1 MKNTLQIIA
10 MLLLVSSC
18 GLFKKVEK
26 TNASQEFGIKEKN
39 TESVTIAQKT
49 GHIQVVGLAK
59 EALVTDEYVMQV
71 EGEGIQIMQDG
82 VVQLHKE
89 KVYAKKEHYSEK
101 LQLERRLNTNWKDH
115 KAKSS
120 QQIETK
126 TELTKEQSKE
136 VAKPAVSSLLYFL
149 MGCSILVGL
158 IIWWINKRKLI
169 RIW

>member
-18 GLFKKVEK
+18 GLFRKVEK
-26 TNASQEFGIKEKN
+26 TKASQEFRVKEKN
-39 TESVTIAQKT
+39 TEYATIAQNT
-49 GHIQVVGLAK
+49 GHIQVVRSDK
-59 EALVTDEYVMQV
+59 EALVTDEHVMQI
-71 EGEGIQIMQDG
+71 EGEGIQITQDG
-82 VVQLHKE
+82 VVQLHKG

-101 LQLERRLNTNWKDH
+101 LQLERRFDTNWKDR
-115 KAKSS
+115 KVKSS

-126 TELTKEQSKE
+126 TELSKAQSKE

-158 IIWWINKRKLI
+158 IIWWIKKRKLI
-169 RIW
+169 RLW